1 MAKRKRE
8 ETASGKSSKKVAFD
22 APPNKTKVSSLLQ
35 AKNSPPVIATAPG
48 ISMPSKLS
56 FSSYAPPDL
65 PTKKKSKQTPAQ
77 KELLLHSIDHP
88 KLDYTAKEETARGSK
103 PLLNHF
109 VGVYD
114 PKTGK
119 MQVVEAKKMV
129 VRGAVRAKQ
138 QAEAEAAEKNIQ
150 QTMYDRRVDLGQTFG
165 TKKAKKALQ
174 DNVLNAIAPTS
185 KFDNPP
191 KIDAASR
198 AMLSSVGAVTSTMAS
213 RDDLQAVVDEAKPV
227 PKANME
233 AEEIEDV
240 YDPYAIIGKDILNL
254 VPIREW
260 QEAKQHDQSIKVAS
274 RYVASRLKFMG
285 STQEDATRMRILRY
299 MYFVLVF
306 NLACR
311 PGKERGTK
319 SVPQRKQLHSYMDP
333 APEAV
338 VENIRRKFS
347 EAGVMRKFHMDL
359 LITHVCV
366 FASIVDNFDSDTSAL
381 REDLK
386 LTQQQMNQYFHE
398 IGVRPTQKKNEA
410 GHTVHVARLKL
421 PLDFPKQRHLGPK
434 KR

>member
-1 MAKRKRE
+1 
-8 ETASGKSSKKVAFD
+8 
-22 APPNKTKVSSLLQ
+22 
-35 AKNSPPVIATAPG
+35 
-48 ISMPSKLS
+48 MPSSLS

-65 PTKKKSKQTPAQ
+65 STKKKSKQTPAQ

-150 QTMYDRRVDLGQTFG
+150 QVSLLVNFGRNAVADNVQTMYDRRVDLGQTFG
-165 TKKAKKALQ
+165 TKKARKALQ

-185 KFDNPP
+185 KSDNPP

-240 YDPYAIIGKDILNL
+240 YDPYVIIGKDILNL

-306 NLACR
+306 SLACR

-410 GHTVHVARLKL
+410 GNTVHVARLKL